1 MISTTRFR
9 SKKWLAA
16 VRENPCLVC
25 GSPCTVAHHVT
36 FTAPAAMSLKVPDDM
51 TVPLCD
57 MHHKEL
63 HAHGNELRWW
73 ALQGVDPEKWI
84 AKFKSEATDSSQ

>member
-1 MISTTRFR
+1 MTRFR

-16 VRENPCLVC
+16 VREEACIIC
-25 GSPCTVAHHVT
+25 GSPYTVAHHVR
-36 FTAPAAMSLKVPDDM
+36 FTTPAAMSLKVPDDM

-63 HAHGNELRWW
+63 HAHGNEHRWW
-73 ALQGVDPEKWI
+73 ALQGVDPEEWI
-84 AKFKSEATDSSQ
+84 KQFKKTATDLKR